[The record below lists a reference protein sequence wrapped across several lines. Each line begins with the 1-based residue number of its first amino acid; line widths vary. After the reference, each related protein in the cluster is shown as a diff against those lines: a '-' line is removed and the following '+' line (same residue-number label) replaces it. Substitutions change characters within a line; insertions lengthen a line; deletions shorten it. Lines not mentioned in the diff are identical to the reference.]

1 MSHDP
6 NSFGQSPNPFGAEP
20 AAFSNA
26 SVPSDSTAPNRLR
39 GATKTIAILLM
50 VVGIF
55 GLLSLVTQI
64 GMGLLMGAMASADPN
79 NAQFKQQF
87 EMFKASM
94 SSWGLLFALGAL
106 LINIALIIGGIGTL
120 RRKRGLAGLLAK
132 AAGLSALFIILRTAW
147 LTYFQWSQR
156 DALLSDMKAQM
167 NANPNI
173 DAEGMASFMEGMIM
187 VGLVLGIIIAL
198 IQFALYAYSYFH
210 MSRRETL
217 DQMQ

>member
-1 MSHDP
+1 M
-6 NSFGQSPNPFGAEP
+6 
-20 AAFSNA
+20 
-26 SVPSDSTAPNRLR
+26 
-39 GATKTIAILLM
+39 
-50 VVGIF
+50 
-55 GLLSLVTQI
+55 
-64 GMGLLMGAMASADPN
+64 
-79 NAQFKQQF
+79 
-87 EMFKASM
+87 
-94 SSWGLLFALGAL
+94 
-106 LINIALIIGGIGTL
+106 IIGGIGTL